1 MQSRPELEFEVE
13 QLRDI
18 IVFELKT
25 ALGEYR
31 TKLMRARNLLWLVN
45 TKLEIGD
52 VPIEKLWEMWQEAV
66 NITFHIIRVMYC
78 HC

>member
-1 MQSRPELEFEVE
+1 MSSRLELEFEVD

-31 TKLMRARNLLWLVN
+31 TKLMRARNLLWLIN

-52 VPIEKLWEMWQEAV
+52 VPIEEL
-66 NITFHIIRVMYC
+66 
-78 HC
+78 

>member
-1 MQSRPELEFEVE
+1 MSSRLELEFEVD

-52 VPIEKLWEMWQEAV
+52 VPIEELWNMWQDAV
-66 NITFHIIRVMYC
+66 NITFQIIRVMYC
-78 HC
+78 QC